1 MLFTDNESDF
11 AKNQIHQEEIDD
23 AVNDAVNEE
32 TRIWINMSVAEVAS
46 LNSNV
51 MAYIKQL
58 ERELA
63 YYKEFERKTTL
74 T

>member
-1 MLFTDNESDF
+1 MLFTDNEFDF
-11 AKNQIHQEEIDD
+11 AKNQNHQEEID
-23 AVNDAVNEE
+23 AAVNEE

-58 ERELA
+58 EKELA
-63 YYKEFERKTTL
+63 HYKEFERNAIST
-74 T
+74 